1 MIYKID
7 GREYQNLLDYG
18 IRNLV
23 LYCDKVNELN
33 VFPVPDGDT
42 GTNMVRTLQNGYSA
56 INGLTGEL
64 SELSQKFAKAV
75 VFGARGNSGVIV
87 SQFFKGFSECF
98 YDRTHIDCSAFVSAL
113 EQGVQSAYGAVSH
126 PVEGT
131 ILTVLRES
139 TEFVRGE
146 VEKQNSSVK
155 NINDVVALFLERAK
169 SSLENTPNLLPI
181 LKSAGV
187 VDSGGAGIIYLF
199 EGMEKYLNDQPV
211 AAPMAEAEEAS
222 FVDYSRFDRSSTF
235 EFGYCTEF
243 LLQCLDSAESLDV
256 VAFREELQRLGDS
269 VVTVVEDDKVKAHVH
284 TNRPEEVLAYA
295 HRFGE
300 FLTMKVENMS
310 VQHSEIARTVEI
322 CSHGSC
328 GEFAV
333 VAVTQDEVL
342 KNLFLDMGA
351 DVVLWGD
358 KTCQPST
365 KDFLRAFETTGAK
378 EIFVFPNSKN
388 SNLAALQG
396 GGMYSQGTVTVFETK
411 SVAECYA
418 ALSMMDFDADDKPA
432 LADEIREIIR
442 NVYTVL
448 ITRAAKETSF
458 NGTPIGY
465 GDFLALAG
473 SDLLGVAKER
483 IAVAVR
489 AMETVLRESERDTV
503 TLFAGRTVPREE
515 LDSVCAYVE
524 KHYPMTDIDIISAES
539 DSFDMLISFE

>member
-56 INGLTGEL
+56 IHGLEGEL

-98 YDRTHIDCSAFVSAL
+98 YDRTDIDCSAFVSAL
-113 EQGVQSAYGAVSH
+113 EQGVQSAYGAVSN

-139 TEFVRGE
+139 TESVRKE
-146 VEKQNSSVK
+146 VEKAESSVK
-155 NINDVVALFLERAK
+155 NINDVVSFFLEKAK
-169 SSLENTPNLLPI
+169 ISLDNTPNLLPI

-199 EGMEKYLNDQPV
+199 EGMDKYLKDEPV
-211 AAPMAEAEEAS
+211 DAPVTEAETVY
-222 FVDYSRFDRSSTF
+222 VDYSRFDRNSTF

-243 LLQCLDSAESLDV
+243 LLQCLHSFEPLEEVS
-256 VAFREELQRLGDS
+256 FREELQRLGDS
-269 VVTVVEDDKVKAHVH
+269 VVTVTEDDKVKVHVH
-284 TNRPEEVLAYA
+284 TKRPEEVLAFA

-300 FLTMKVENMS
+300 FLTLKIENMS
-310 VQHSEIARTVEI
+310 VQHSEIARSVEI
-322 CSHGSC
+322 CGNQTC

-351 DVVLWGD
+351 DVVVWGD

-365 KDFLRAFETTGAK
+365 EDFLKAYKKTGAK

-388 SNLAALQG
+388 SNLAACQG
-396 GGMYSQGTVTVFETK
+396 GDLYSDGKVTVFETK

-418 ALSMMDFDADDKPA
+418 ALSMMDFEAEDKA
-432 LADEIREIIR
+432 ELAEQIRQIIQ

-448 ITRAAKETSF
+448 ITQAAKDTTFS
-458 NGTPIGY
+458 GTPIAR

-473 SDLLGVAKER
+473 SNLLGVAKER

-503 TLFAGRTVPREE
+503 TLFAGKTVPSEE